1 MWKWY
6 LIGCTKQTKKSI
18 WRPRIKRSVCSNK
31 NKPVTSRRSL
41 VTSLG
46 LGWRFWSF
54 AYFYR
59 IFCNFRIYDRVQ
71 NVFKLVRNLLYPET
85 TLYITCGQRC
95 WQRPVGEIRW
105 FIWLVYHLLLLCWCL
120 QFFCCGPAVHRD
132 ILYCCNSPAEV
143 KGRLPFWV

>member
-59 IFCNFRIYDRVQ
+59 IFCNFRIYDRVR

-85 TLYITCGQRC
+85 TLYITWTEMLAETSGRNT
-95 WQRPVGEIRW
+95 
-105 FIWLVYHLLLLCWCL
+105 LVYLVGLSPSASLLMSPL
-120 QFFCCGPAVHRD
+120 FCCGPAVHRD